1 MFNIFCPEYNG
12 GFASNTYI
20 IESSGECAV
29 IDPSV
34 PYSDSLLPGKLKYIF
49 ITHAHFDHM
58 LCINSWVSATG
69 APAYISYAD
78 KDALRDP
85 YKNCYSLFFGS
96 DDGYFGEV
104 SLMRS
109 GDEFAIGN
117 EVLKVMETPGHTP
130 GCVVLYNGE
139 VAFVGDT
146 VFAGGGYGRWDLP
159 GGDYDMLL
167 RSIRAVMS
175 LDDSLILYPGHGEKT
190 TVKEFKSDV
199 HLR

>member
-1 MFNIFCPEYNG
+1 MFNIICPKQEG

-34 PYSDSLLPGKLKYIF
+34 PYSESLVPGRLKYVF
-49 ITHAHFDHM
+49 ITHAHFDHI
-58 LCINSWVSATG
+58 LEINSWASAG
-69 APAYISYAD
+69 APIYISYAD

-85 YKNCYSLFFGS
+85 YRNCYKIFFGR

-104 SLMRS
+104 FTMREGDTFTVGDDSLT
-109 GDEFAIGN
+109 
-117 EVLKVMETPGHTP
+117 VKETPGHTP
-130 GCVVLYNGE
+130 GCAVLYNSD

-159 GGDYDMLL
+159 GGDYDLL
-167 RSIRAVMS
+167 RGSIRAVMA
-175 LDDSLILYPGHGEKT
+175 LDDNTVLYPGHGDKT
-190 TVKEFKSDV
+190 TVREFKNDI